1 MKIKKWK
8 IKKLKNKFSTDMTTF
23 YKVFLVLFII
33 FIGVNLYAVDWNIGI
48 LHQENNKFLFSIVA
62 AVLGILVTIVMNTWR
77 KLAEKK

>member
-8 IKKLKNKFSTDMTTF
+8 FKKLKNKFSTDMTTF

-77 KLAEKK
+77 KLSEKK

>member
-1 MKIKKWK
+1 
-8 IKKLKNKFSTDMTTF
+8 MTTF

-62 AVLGILVTIVMNTWR
+62 GILGLILTLVMNTWR
-77 KLAEKK
+77 KLSEKQ

>member
-8 IKKLKNKFSTDMTTF
+8 FKKLKNKFSTDMTTF